1 MNNSHTDSKLTKH
14 SPRIALVLGSGGVR
28 SAAALGIADVLTRAG
43 LAPDLIVGCSSGA
56 LLGAPIALGL
66 SGVEGL
72 AMATRLWSQDLT
84 QKRRWRAFPQLIAPR
99 LLGFNADFSL
109 RDAGRIEERIYEAFG
124 VRRLESLP
132 IPLRVVT
139 TDAATGDSV
148 VLTQGYVAEALRA
161 SIALPFIF
169 PSVEIGGRRLVDG
182 VVSNPLPV
190 SVAQDAQLV
199 VALGFR
205 GVMPRRI
212 DRPSRLFAQA
222 STAIINNLQATH
234 LKAALAAGQR
244 IVNIDLPLDR
254 RIGLWQTDA
263 IPRIFAAGRRAA
275 EKRLDDIHAALNS
288 NSKQVAA

>member
-1 MNNSHTDSKLTKH
+1 MSNTSSDSKLSKST
-14 SPRIALVLGSGGVR
+14 PRIALVLGSGGVR

-84 QKRRWRAFPQLIAPR
+84 QKRRWQAFPQLIAPK

-124 VRRLESLP
+124 VTRLESLP

-139 TDAATGDSV
+139 TDAASGESV

-190 SVAQDAQLV
+190 SVAQDAQV
-199 VALGFR
+199 VIALGFR

-234 LKAALAAGQR
+234 LKAAVAAGQR

-275 EKRLDDIHAALNS
+275 EKRLDDIHAALNA
-288 NSKQVAA
+288 NAKQVAA